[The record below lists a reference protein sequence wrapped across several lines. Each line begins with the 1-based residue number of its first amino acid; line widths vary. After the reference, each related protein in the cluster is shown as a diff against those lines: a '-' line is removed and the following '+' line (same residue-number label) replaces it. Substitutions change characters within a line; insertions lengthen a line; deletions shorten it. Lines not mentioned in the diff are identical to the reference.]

1 MIELIKTNFL
11 IGEFMYIVN
20 IDWMGRNNFMSM
32 LINQLYNQ
40 QTTTPNE
47 KKNRS
52 KVVLKE
58 NRIPK
63 IITVPVPF

>member
-20 IDWMGRNNFMSM
+20 IDWMGRNNVMSM

-47 KKNRS
+47 KKQ
-52 KVVLKE
+52 K
-58 NRIPK
+58 
-63 IITVPVPF
+63 